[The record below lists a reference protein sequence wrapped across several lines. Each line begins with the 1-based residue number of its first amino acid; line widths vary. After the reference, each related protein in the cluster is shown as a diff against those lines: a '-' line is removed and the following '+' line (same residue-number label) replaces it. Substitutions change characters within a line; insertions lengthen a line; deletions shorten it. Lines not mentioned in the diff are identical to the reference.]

1 MRNYRFFIVVTVV
14 FLFVYLL
21 VFGNHQD
28 FYRTSPLPIIYS
40 NQCTIADWNSVE
52 THSISTSLWSS
63 MSRKLWMALDLS
75 RENSQNYTQLSLIGA
90 YVYPT
95 YISITINSQSMV
107 KQPVYCRYYDC
118 QRNELLGSHWKSTV
132 FPESV
137 VHCPR
142 RIGAEFV
149 SISREMDDRAPTPM
163 RLKFRIFDK
172 PVHNFTICVAAFY
185 GQEPKWIQI
194 AEFIEHHKM
203 EGATFFYFHIGNI
216 SDYDR
221 RILDEYQNSGDIEV
235 KVLQEKYERPFY
247 AWQLI
252 EIQDCHMRSKY
263 HSKWTAFIDIDERI
277 HTTGKDKKFIDILN
291 ELDSTNSAE
300 VKLPH
305 LKVIKNGETPK
316 FYESSDQVKKEIFTR
331 KYTKAADPAWF
342 ASKAVIRPDRIGI
355 MSIHEAIA
363 LEPGFKSVQL
373 DANTVVFRHY
383 KDTLHRVSGNDWAQN
398 ETISENPI
406 DSKYTDFLAEKV
418 VQKVENAYKKIPA
431 NCSTIPVYM
440 TSSRDFPDPC
450 DKILLTW

>member
-1 MRNYRFFIVVTVV
+1 
-14 FLFVYLL
+14 
-21 VFGNHQD
+21 
-28 FYRTSPLPIIYS
+28 
-40 NQCTIADWNSVE
+40 
-52 THSISTSLWSS
+52 
-63 MSRKLWMALDLS
+63 
-75 RENSQNYTQLSLIGA
+75 
-90 YVYPT
+90 
-95 YISITINSQSMV
+95 
-107 KQPVYCRYYDC
+107 
-118 QRNELLGSHWKSTV
+118 
-132 FPESV
+132 
-137 VHCPR
+137 
-142 RIGAEFV
+142 
-149 SISREMDDRAPTPM
+149 MDDRAPTPM